1 MKKGVNQVKMNW
13 DQLLDDERRRKTTV
27 NYAKSK
33 DVRSAFENDYQR
45 IVMSASFRRLQ
56 DKTQVFPLEKSDF
69 IRTRLTHS
77 IEVSTIAKSMGSM
90 VAYHLLET
98 GLDPELTKEHAEKI
112 PEVLSCAGLLH
123 DMGNPPFG
131 HFGEESIREWF
142 QLNMDQLAYGDHFIS
157 DILEPQMQQDF
168 FNFEGNAQVLR
179 VVSKL
184 HYQFDDY
191 GMNLTY
197 ATLNSIMKYPVS
209 SLEISK
215 NEIRSKKMGY
225 FYADQELFEDVTKST
240 GARNKRHPLTYL
252 LEVADDIAYLNAD
265 LEDGMKKG
273 IVTVAQM
280 LEEFEA
286 VEEPNRV
293 TATVHQE
300 LIKRSERYKDHDDS
314 FTGQQWIAS
323 SLRGQLINRS
333 LEVFYDHYFEIMEG
347 TFNDSL
353 IDASEAK
360 QLVQILQQL
369 SRKYLY
375 QDKGVLETELAG
387 SEIISS
393 LLDMFVP
400 AAIYY
405 DSQNSHLE
413 TMKSKRLMAL
423 VSDNYIGCYYK
434 NAEGQ
439 DDTTKLY
446 LRLLLI
452 TDFICGMT
460 DSYAKDLYQKLHGLN

>member
-1 MKKGVNQVKMNW
+1 MNW
-13 DQLLDDERRRKTTV
+13 DQLLNDERRRKTTV
-27 NYAKSK
+27 NYAKSR

-56 DKTQVFPLEKSDF
+56 DKAQVFPLEKSDF

-77 IEVSTIAKSMGSM
+77 LEVSTIAKSMGGM
-90 VAYHLLET
+90 VAYHLLENH
-98 GLDPELTKEHAEKI
+98 LDDAFTKEHAEKI
-112 PEVLSCAGLLH
+112 PEVLACAGLLH

-142 QLNMDQLAYGDHFIS
+142 QENSHVLVYGDKTLAEVLDKS
-157 DILEPQMQQDF
+157 MLQDF

-179 VVSKL
+179 VISKL
-184 HYQFDDY
+184 HYQFDEY

-209 SLEISK
+209 STEINK
-215 NEIRSKKMGY
+215 KQIRSKKMGY
-225 FYADQELFEDVTKST
+225 FHADQQLFDEITEST
-240 GARNKRHPLTYL
+240 GALNRRHPLTYL

-265 LEDGMKKG
+265 LEDGIKKD
-273 IVTVAQM
+273 IVSIAQI
-280 LEEFEA
+280 LNEFEA
-286 VEEPNRV
+286 VENPNRV

-300 LIKRSERYKDHDDS
+300 LIKRSERYKNHDDS

-333 LEVFYDHYFEIMEG
+333 LEVFYENYEAIMAG
-347 TFNDSL
+347 TFNESL
-353 IDASEAK
+353 LDASEAD
-360 QLVQILQQL
+360 QLVTTLQGL

-375 QDKGVLETELAG
+375 VDKGVVETELAG
-387 SEIISS
+387 SEIIGS
-393 LLDMFVP
+393 LLDMFIP

-405 DSQNSHLE
+405 DSELSDRATQ
-413 TMKSKRLMAL
+413 KSKRLMSL
-423 VSDNYIGCYYK
+423 ISDNYIGCYHK

-439 DDTTKLY
+439 TDEMKLY

-460 DSYAKDLYQKLHGLN
+460 DSYAKDLYQKLHGLI